1 MSANKVARAAV
12 GGSEQ
17 SVLRRSIIATLLLA
31 AASLVFGLAV
41 HSNAILFDGMYS
53 LVDATMT
60 GLAFS
65 VARLIAASN
74 AADVAGRAFHE
85 RFTMG
90 FWHLEPIVLGLNGTL
105 MTGAAL
111 YALINAVSA
120 LLAGGHPLAF
130 GAAMGFEGVATL
142 LDIAMLAY
150 TARAN
155 ARLRSH
161 LVALDSKAWGVGAAL
176 GLALFVS
183 FLVGFLIQGTSLQW
197 LAPYVDPAALALV
210 SLVVIP
216 VPLVTIRRAVA
227 DILMVTPQGMKDAVD
242 AVAQAAV
249 QRHGFLSFRA
259 YVARVGRGSQIEL
272 YFIVPANWPARRLED
287 WDALRDEIGNSLG
300 PDSPD
305 RWLTIVFTTDPEWA
319 N

>member
-1 MSANKVARAAV
+1 MSATGLARTRAT
-12 GGSEQ
+12 GSEQ
-17 SVLRRSIIATLLLA
+17 SVLRRSVVATLGLA

-60 GLAFS
+60 GLAFG

-111 YALINAVSA
+111 YALVNAVSA
-120 LLAGGHPLAF
+120 LLAGGHPLSF

-142 LDIAMLAY
+142 LDIGMLLY
-150 TARAN
+150 TRAAN
-155 ARLRSH
+155 RALRSH
-161 LVALDSKAWGVGAAL
+161 LVALDAKAWGVGAAL
-176 GLALFVS
+176 GLALFLA
-183 FLVGFLIQGTSLQW
+183 FLLGFLIKGTSLRW

-210 SLVVIP
+210 SLAVIP
-216 VPLVTIRRAVA
+216 VPLGTIRRAVA
-227 DILMVTPQGMKDAVD
+227 DILLVTPQGMKDDVD
-242 AVAQAAV
+242 AVARAAV
-249 QRHGFLSFRA
+249 QRHGFLSYRA

-272 YFIVPANWPARRLED
+272 YFIVPANWPARRLEE
-287 WDALRDEIGNSLG
+287 WDSLRDEIGRALG

>member
-1 MSANKVARAAV
+1 M
-12 GGSEQ
+12 GGEPT
-17 SVLRRSIIATLLLA
+17 VLRRSIVATIMLA
-31 AASLVFGLAV
+31 VASLVFGITAR
-41 HSNAILFDGMYS
+41 SNAIVFDGMYS

-60 GLAFS
+60 GLAFG

-74 AADVAGRAFHE
+74 AADVAGKPFHQ

-105 MTGAAL
+105 MSGAAI
-111 YALINAVSA
+111 YALVTAVSA
-120 LLAGGHPLAF
+120 LLAGGHPLSF
-130 GAAMGFEGVATL
+130 GAAMIFEGIATVV
-142 LDIAMLAY
+142 DIGMVAY
-150 TARAN
+150 TWAAN
-155 ARLRSH
+155 RTIRSH
-161 LVALDSKAWGVGAAL
+161 LIALDSKAWGVGAAL
-176 GLALFVS
+176 GLALFVA
-183 FLVGFLIQGTSLQW
+183 FLAGFLIQGTSLGW

-216 VPLVTIRRAVA
+216 VPLGTIRRALA
-227 DILMVTPQGMKDAVD
+227 DILLVTPQRMKDHVD
-242 AVAQAAV
+242 AVASEAV
-249 QRHGFLSFRA
+249 QRHGFLSYRA
-259 YVARVGRGSQIEL
+259 YVARVGRGSQVEL

-287 WDALRDEIGNSLG
+287 WDSLRDEIGHSLG

>member
-1 MSANKVARAAV
+1 M
-12 GGSEQ
+12 GSEQ
-17 SVLRRSIIATLLLA
+17 AVLRNSIVATVLLA

-41 HSNAILFDGMYS
+41 RSNAIVFDGMYS
-53 LVDATMT
+53 LVDASMT
-60 GLAFS
+60 GLAFC

-74 AADVAGRAFHE
+74 AADVAGRSFHE

-105 MTGAAL
+105 MTGAAV
-111 YALINAVSA
+111 YALVNAVSA

-130 GAAMGFEGVATL
+130 GAAMAFEGIATL
-142 LDIAMLAY
+142 VDIGMVAY
-150 TARAN
+150 TWAAN
-155 ARLRSH
+155 RRFRSH
-161 LVALDSKAWGVGAAL
+161 LIALDGKAWGVGAAL
-176 GLALFVS
+176 GLALFTA
-183 FLVGFLIQGTSLQW
+183 FLAGFLIRGTALAW
-197 LAPYVDPAALALV
+197 LVPYVDPAALALV

-216 VPLVTIRRAVA
+216 VPLGTIRRAVA
-227 DILMVTPQGMKDAVD
+227 DILLVTPEAMKDHVD
-242 AVAQAAV
+242 RVAREAV
-249 QRHGFLSFRA
+249 QQHGFLSYRA

-272 YFIVPANWPARRLED
+272 YFIVPPNWPARRLEA
-287 WDALRDEIGNSLG
+287 WDELRDAIGRALG

>member
-1 MSANKVARAAV
+1 M
-12 GGSEQ
+12 GDEQ
-17 SVLRRSIIATLLLA
+17 RVLRRSIVATVLLA

-41 HSNAILFDGMYS
+41 HSSAILFDGMYS
-53 LVDATMT
+53 LVDASMT
-60 GLAFS
+60 GLAFG

-74 AADVAGRAFHE
+74 AADVAGRAFDD

-105 MTGAAL
+105 MTGAAV

-120 LLAGGHPLAF
+120 LLSGGHPLAF

-142 LDIAMLAY
+142 VDLAMLVY
-150 TARAN
+150 IWGAN
-155 ARLRSH
+155 RSLRSH
-161 LVALDSKAWGVGAAL
+161 LIALDAKAWGIGAAL
-176 GLALFVS
+176 GLALFAA
-183 FLVGFLIQGTSLQW
+183 FLAGFLIEGTRFGRF
-197 LAPYVDPAALALV
+197 APYVDPAALALV

-216 VPLVTIRRAVA
+216 VPLGTIRRAIA
-227 DILMVTPQGMKDAVD
+227 DVLLVTPQAMKDHVD
-242 AVAQAAV
+242 AVARDAV
-249 QRHGFLSFRA
+249 RRHGFLSYRA

-287 WDALRDEIGNSLG
+287 WDALRDEIGKALG

>member
-1 MSANKVARAAV
+1 MGR
-12 GGSEQ
+12 EQ
-17 SVLRRSIIATLLLA
+17 AVLRNSIAATVLLA
-31 AASLVFGLAV
+31 AASLLFGLVA
-41 HSNAILFDGMYS
+41 HSNAIVFDGMYS
-53 LVDATMT
+53 LVDAAMT
-60 GLAFS
+60 GLAFG

-105 MTGAAL
+105 MSGAAL
-111 YALINAVSA
+111 YALVNAASA

-130 GAAMGFEGVATL
+130 GAAMGFEGAATL
-142 LDIAMLAY
+142 VDIGMLAY
-150 TARAN
+150 TWTAN
-155 ARLRSH
+155 RTLRSH
-161 LVALDSKAWGVGAAL
+161 LVGLDAKAWGVGAAL
-176 GLALFVS
+176 GLALFAA
-183 FLVGFLIQGTSLQW
+183 FLAGYLIQGTRLARF
-197 LAPYVDPAALALV
+197 APYVDPAALALV

-216 VPLVTIRRAVA
+216 VPLATIRRAVA
-227 DILMVTPQGMKDAVD
+227 DILLVTPQAMKDHVD
-242 AVAQAAV
+242 AVAAV
-249 QRHGFLSFRA
+249 AVARHGFLSYRA

-272 YFIVPANWPARRLED
+272 YFIVPGNWPARRLEE
-287 WDALRDEIGNSLG
+287 WDSLRDEIGQALG

>member
-1 MSANKVARAAV
+1 M
-12 GGSEQ
+12 GSEQ
-17 SVLRRSIIATLLLA
+17 TVLRNSIAATIFLA
-31 AASLVFGLAV
+31 VASLAFGLVA
-41 HSNAILFDGMYS
+41 HSSAIIFDGMYS

-60 GLAFS
+60 GLAFG

-74 AADVAGRAFHE
+74 AADVAGRQFHQ

-105 MTGAAL
+105 MSGAAI
-111 YALINAVSA
+111 YALVTAVSA
-120 LLAGGHPLAF
+120 LLSGGHPLSF
-130 GAAMGFEGVATL
+130 GAAMIFEGLATL
-142 LDIAMLAY
+142 VDIGMVFY
-150 TARAN
+150 TLVAN
-155 ARLRSH
+155 RRIQSH
-161 LVALDSKAWGVGAAL
+161 LIALDSKAWGVGAAL
-176 GLALFVS
+176 GLALFAA
-183 FLVGFLIQGTSLQW
+183 FLAGFLIQGTSLQW

-216 VPLVTIRRAVA
+216 VPLGTIRCAVA
-227 DILMVTPQGMKDAVD
+227 DILLVTPQEMQDHVD
-242 AVAQAAV
+242 AVARATVA
-249 QRHGFLSFRA
+249 RFGFLSYRA

-272 YFIVPANWPARRLED
+272 YFIVPANWPARRLEE
-287 WDALRDEIGNSLG
+287 WDSLRDEIGRALG

>member
-1 MSANKVARAAV
+1 M
-12 GGSEQ
+12 GHEQ
-17 SVLRRSIIATLLLA
+17 RVLRNSIAATVLLA

-60 GLAFS
+60 GLAFG

-111 YALINAVSA
+111 YALVNAVSV

-130 GAAMGFEGVATL
+130 GAAMGFEGLATII
-142 LDIAMLAY
+142 DMGMLAY
-150 TARAN
+150 TWGAN
-155 ARLRSH
+155 RVLRSH
-161 LVALDSKAWGVGAAL
+161 LVGLDAKAWGVGAAL
-176 GLALFVS
+176 GLALFAA
-183 FLVGFLIQGTSLQW
+183 FLAGYLIEGTGLARF
-197 LAPYVDPAALALV
+197 APYVDPAALALV

-216 VPLVTIRRAVA
+216 VPLGTIRRAVA
-227 DILMVTPQGMKDAVD
+227 DVLLVTPQAMKDHVD
-242 AVAQAAV
+242 AVARGAV
-249 QRHGFLSFRA
+249 ARHGFLSYRA

-272 YFIVPANWPARRLED
+272 YFIVPANWPARRLEE
-287 WDALRDEIGNSLG
+287 WDALRDEIGQALG